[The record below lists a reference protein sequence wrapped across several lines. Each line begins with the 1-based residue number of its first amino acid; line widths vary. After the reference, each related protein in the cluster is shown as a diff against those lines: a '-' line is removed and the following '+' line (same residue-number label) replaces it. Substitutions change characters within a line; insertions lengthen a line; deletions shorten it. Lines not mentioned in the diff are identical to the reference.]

1 MLNTAQCTLVSFTAK
16 CYAVT
21 VTVRCTVVTSTA
33 RCTLALCRC
42 SGQGEVAADALSKGD
57 WSTAWMSMPLKQ
69 DDPGRIPVSLLK
81 WIADPTPDLELGSKI
96 LSDMMSY
103 TKVLHLL

>member
-1 MLNTAQCTLVSFTAK
+1 MLRGHCHSK
-16 CYAVT
+16 
-21 VTVRCTVVTSTA
+21 CTVVTSTA

-42 SGQGEVAADALSKGD
+42 SGLGEVAADALSKGD

>member
-1 MLNTAQCTLVSFTAK
+1 M
-16 CYAVT
+16 
-21 VTVRCTVVTSTA
+21 
-33 RCTLALCRC
+33 ALCRC

-81 WIADPTPDLELGSKI
+81 WINNLAPNLELGFKI
-96 LSDMMSY
+96 LTDMMEY
-103 TKVLHLL
+103 TKVLHFL